1 MAPPSALVSPS
12 ERTRLWRLR
21 QAIDLPSWITLLG
34 PDSILDPSSPEA
46 APAEALLLLWESEF
60 GAFPAAGSRETRLR
74 TWTGALKKAFKA
86 AGEPFSLFDC
96 STRLQAL
103 GELPARAHVFFPV
116 RLPAS
121 PGFLE
126 EWGRLIR
133 PSSSAP
139 SCSTLVRRAPKRQ
152 RSPPPKKT
160 VFKKRTRQDDPS
172 PIYSLP
178 TSALE
183 RLHCI
188 MSTDSTPHACALSF
202 LSLCLGCTDNSGD
215 APWHRR
221 AEEAAN
227 DHGTAHSRRDVN
239 AHGRAS
245 VGSAT
250 LAQGR
255 GIGADIAP

>member
-1 MAPPSALVSPS
+1 MIFPPGSPFWVLTLSSILRPLRPLLQKPYFSCGSPSSELFRRPDLVKRDFVPGLEPSRRPSKQLGSRSLCLIAPPVCRHWESCLQEHTSSSPS
-12 ERTRLWRLR
+12 DFLPVLASWRSGVVSSGLPRVRLCV
-21 QAIDLPSWITLLG
+21 LLG
-34 PDSILDPSSPEA
+34 PQ
-46 APAEALLLLWESEF
+46 
-60 GAFPAAGSRETRLR
+60 T
-74 TWTGALKKAFKA
+74 
-86 AGEPFSLFDC
+86 
-96 STRLQAL
+96 
-103 GELPARAHVFFPV
+103 
-116 RLPAS
+116 
-121 PGFLE
+121 
-126 EWGRLIR
+126 
-133 PSSSAP
+133 
-139 SCSTLVRRAPKRQ
+139 PKRR

-183 RLHCI
+183 RFHCI